1 MTTDEEFEA
10 FVANNRDLIERMIE
24 TQKSAA
30 REFIDAERDVAR
42 QAYGHARGFADDSRA
57 RAEDLARTAYSAFTD
72 PEVQRHFVNM
82 GLEFFMGMSALMERA
97 PMPAPVRDGFRSTEA
112 TRKDAACRAR
122 ECRRE
127 APRRVE
133 IVSDDRRDAD
143 GVFKGVGER

>member
-30 REFIDAERDVAR
+30 REFVDAERDAAR
-42 QAYGHARGFADDSRA
+42 QAYGHARGFADESRA

-112 TRKDAACRAR
+112 TMKDAACRAR

-127 APRRVE
+127 TPKRVE
-133 IVSDDRRDAD
+133 IVSDDRRDSD